1 MIMNKISNT
10 RGFTLVEMLIAATIS
25 VIVISSA
32 LGVYLIQH
40 KHLIVQDQISDM
52 QQNIRASMQELSTK
66 IRMAGYN
73 VPVGINALN
82 AFNTNPD
89 TIEII
94 YDSDLLGEVQIEHDM
109 PQPSAELR
117 CDGHDLTPLHDGDWV
132 FIYDPNPPPIGEF
145 FEITQVQ
152 YDASHIQHN
161 TMSLLKAYPAG
172 SKIIKMNKIKY
183 YVDNTTDPQHPRLM
197 VKYVGQSPQI
207 YADNVTD
214 LQFRYLLS
222 SGVVVDVPSLVNMV
236 REVII
241 DITARTDKPDDEFI
255 TQYRTRGLQTS
266 VKVRNLAIN

>member
-1 MIMNKISNT
+1 MNKINNT
-10 RGFTLVEMLIAATIS
+10 KGFTLVEMLIAATIS

-40 KHLIVQDQISDM
+40 KHLLVQDQISDM

-73 VPVGINALN
+73 VPVGIIPLY

-94 YDSDLLGEVQIEHDM
+94 YDSDLLGGVQIEHDM

-132 FIYDPNPPPIGEF
+132 FIYDPNEQEGEF

-152 YDASHIQHN
+152 YASGHIQHN
-161 TMSLLKAYPAG
+161 TMSLDKAYPAG
-172 SKIIKMNKIKY
+172 SKILKLNKIKY
-183 YVDNTTDPQHPRLM
+183 YVDNTTDPQHPRLV

-207 YADNVTD
+207 YADNITD

-236 REVII
+236 REVMI
-241 DITARTDKPDDEFI
+241 DITARTDKPDDEFVN
-255 TQYRTRGLQTS
+255 QYRIRGLQTS